1 MGNYLQYNRFDL
13 ANGPGV
19 RNSLFVAGCSLHCK
33 GCWNP
38 ESWNR
43 NNGYP
48 FTDNML
54 HTIIS
59 DLNHPAVQGLSV
71 LGGEPFENLDILCPL
86 LKNVKKQYGE
96 EKNVWVWSGYEWAEI
111 LNDPEKNQV
120 LDFVDVLVAGRFV
133 LAERDLTLQFRGS
146 RNQQVIDV
154 KNSIGE
160 KISTLA
166 L

>member
-1 MGNYLQYNRFDL
+1 MLQ
-13 ANGPGV
+13 
-19 RNSLFVAGCSLHCK
+19 
-33 GCWNP
+33 
-38 ESWNR
+38 
-43 NNGYP
+43 
-48 FTDNML
+48 
-54 HTIIS
+54 TIIS

-96 EKNVWVWSGYEWAEI
+96 DKNVWVWSGYEWAEI

-154 KNSIGE
+154 KKSIGE